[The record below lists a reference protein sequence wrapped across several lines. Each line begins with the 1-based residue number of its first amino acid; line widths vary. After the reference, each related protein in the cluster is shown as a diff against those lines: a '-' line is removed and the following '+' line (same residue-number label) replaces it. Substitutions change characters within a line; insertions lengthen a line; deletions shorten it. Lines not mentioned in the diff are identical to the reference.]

1 MTRTR
6 QTEKVGWI
14 FYFLIGIMMLTSQG
28 CGDSSGYVNVDLSK
42 TIAVDRPGSQLSE
55 KPYLKVAVAAM
66 ISPKDTFIYYRQFLD
81 YLGDQLGRKTQ
92 LVQRKTY
99 GEINAL
105 FKKREVDV
113 GFVCSG
119 PYAAGSQRY
128 GFEALATPK
137 VRGTNFYQSYLIVNI
152 NSPFQKLEDLR
163 GRTFAFTDPDSN
175 TGKLVPTY
183 WLQKKKETPGTFF
196 TMNIYTYS
204 HDNSILA
211 VARNLV
217 DGATID
223 GHIWEYY
230 NKVDP
235 SNTSKTR
242 IIKKSEQFGN
252 PPVVASMYL
261 PAQLKERIR
270 QVLFAMHLNPEG
282 KKILA
287 ELMIERFTATKEI
300 WYDSIRQMKQNLSL
314 SEEKTDAKAKS

>member
-1 MTRTR
+1 MPTACETKKI
-6 QTEKVGWI
+6 TN
-14 FYFLIGIMMLTSQG
+14 FFSFLIILLILVSQG
-28 CGDSSGYVNVDLSK
+28 CGDSSGYVTVDLSK
-42 TIAVDRPGSQLSE
+42 TISVERPGRQLSE

-66 ISPKDTFIYYRQFLD
+66 ISPKDTEIYYRQILD
-81 YLGDQLGRKTQ
+81 YLGDQMGRKTQ

-105 FKKREVDV
+105 FKKGEVDV
-113 GFVCSG
+113 GFICSG
-119 PYAAGSQRY
+119 PYAAERQRY

-137 VRGTNFYQSYLIVNI
+137 VRGTNFYQSYLIVNK
-152 NSPFQKLEDLR
+152 NSTFQKLEDLR

-183 WLQKKKETPGTFF
+183 WLYKWKETPSSFF

-235 SNTSKTR
+235 VNTSKTR
-242 IIKKSEQFGN
+242 IIKKSEPFGN
-252 PPVVASMYL
+252 PPVVASTYL
-261 PAQLKERIR
+261 PIELKDRIR
-270 QVLFAMHLNPEG
+270 QILFSMHENPKG
-282 KKILA
+282 QKILA
-287 ELMIERFTATKEI
+287 ELMIERFMEPKEE
-300 WYDSIRQMKQNLSL
+300 WYDAIRQMKQNVSQL
-314 SEEKTDAKAKS
+314 KGITDANAKS

>member
-1 MTRTR
+1 MKRTYG
-6 QTEKVGWI
+6 TEKIGWI
-14 FYFLIGIMMLTSQG
+14 FSFLIVVMLLTSQG

-42 TIAVDRPGSQLSE
+42 TISVERPGSQLSGE
-55 KPYLKVAVAAM
+55 PYLKVAVAAM
-66 ISPKDTFIYYRQFLD
+66 ISPKDTFIYYRQILD
-81 YLGDQLGRKTQ
+81 YLGDQMGRKTQ

-105 FKKREVDV
+105 FKKGEVDV
-113 GFVCSG
+113 GFICSG
-119 PYAAGSQRY
+119 PYAADSLRY

-137 VRGTNFYQSYLIVNI
+137 VRGTYFYQSYLIVNK

-183 WLQKKKETPGTFF
+183 WLYKKKETPSSFF

-230 NKVDP
+230 NQVDP
-235 SNTSKTR
+235 VNTSKTR
-242 IIKKSEQFGN
+242 IIKKSEPFGN
-252 PPVVASMYL
+252 PPVVASVYL
-261 PAQLKERIR
+261 PPQLKERIR
-270 QVLFAMHLNPEG
+270 EILFSMHLNPEG
-282 KKILA
+282 QKILA
-287 ELMIERFTATKEI
+287 ELMIEQFVATEEK
-300 WYDSIRQMKQNLSL
+300 WYDSIKQMKQNVSL
-314 SEEKTDAKAKS
+314 LEEKTDANAKS

>member
-1 MTRTR
+1 MTTTY
-6 QTEKVGWI
+6 QTEKIGWI
-14 FYFLIGIMMLTSQG
+14 FYFLIVVMLLTSQG
-28 CGDSSGYVNVDLSK
+28 CGDSPGYVNVDLSK
-42 TIAVDRPGSQLSE
+42 TIAAERPSSQSSE

-66 ISPKDTFIYYRQFLD
+66 ISPKDTFIYYRQFLN

-105 FKKREVDV
+105 FRKGEVDV

-128 GFEALATPK
+128 EFEALATPK
-137 VRGTNFYQSYLIVNI
+137 VRGTNFYQSYLIVNK

-183 WLQKKKETPGTFF
+183 WLQKKKETPSTFF
-196 TMNIYTYS
+196 AMNIYTYS

-235 SNTSKTR
+235 VNTSKTR
-242 IIKKSEQFGN
+242 IIKKSELFGN
-252 PPVVASMYL
+252 PPVVASVYL

-270 QVLFAMHLNPEG
+270 QVLFAMHLDPNG

-287 ELMIERFTATKEI
+287 ELMIEQFVATKEK

-314 SEEKTDAKAKS
+314 AEEKTDAKAKS

>member
-28 CGDSSGYVNVDLSK
+28 CSDSSGYVNVDLSK

-230 NKVDP
+230 DKVDP

-261 PAQLKERIR
+261 PTQLKERIR

-287 ELMIERFTATKEI
+287 ELMIERFSATKEI